1 MGLDESISLELSRL
15 VVLWII
21 LGCAMKRIT
30 ERERIVRRM
39 QEVSRDIAMVD
50 KLLAIE
56 VKGSDYGH
64 LIKRRKILYEMYLN
78 LNRQLVS
85 LDGVDQPSLFDEYD
99 QGDKK

>member
-1 MGLDESISLELSRL
+1 MVLS
-15 VVLWII
+15 II
-21 LGCAMKRIT
+21 LGCVMKRIT

-39 QEVSRDIAMVD
+39 QEVSRDIAMMD

-64 LIKRRKILYEMYLN
+64 LIKRRKILYEMYLS

-85 LDGVDQPSLFDEYD
+85 LDGVDQMSLFDEYCK
-99 QGDKK
+99 GDKE

>member
-1 MGLDESISLELSRL
+1 
-15 VVLWII
+15 
-21 LGCAMKRIT
+21 MKRLT
-30 ERERIVRRM
+30 ERERLVRRM

-64 LIKRRKILYEMYLN
+64 LIIRRKILYEMYLS

-85 LDGVDQPSLFDEYD
+85 LDGVDQMSLFDEYCK
-99 QGDKK
+99 GDKE

>member
-1 MGLDESISLELSRL
+1 MVISI
-15 VVLWII
+15 IP
-21 LGCAMKRIT
+21 GCVMKRIT

-39 QEVSRDIAMVD
+39 EEVSRDIAMVD

-64 LIKRRKILYEMYLN
+64 LIKRRKILYEMYFN

-85 LDGVDQPSLFDEYD
+85 LDGVDQMSLFDEYD
-99 QGDKK
+99 KGDEK

>member
-1 MGLDESISLELSRL
+1 MVMS
-15 VVLWII
+15 II
-21 LGCAMKRIT
+21 LGCVMKRIT
-30 ERERIVRRM
+30 ERERIVCRM
-39 QEVSRDIAMVD
+39 QEVSRDIAMMD

-85 LDGVDQPSLFDEYD
+85 LDGVDQMSLFDEYCK
-99 QGDKK
+99 GDKE

>member
-1 MGLDESISLELSRL
+1 MRRL
-15 VVLWII
+15 
-21 LGCAMKRIT
+21 T

-39 QEVSRDIAMVD
+39 QEISRDIAMVD

-85 LDGVDQPSLFDEYD
+85 LDGVDQMSLFDEYCK
-99 QGDKK
+99 GDKE